1 MIHQIL
7 SRIISI
13 LQNVLSML
21 SSFFASSTIVA
32 FDNGISVS
40 YNIDQDKIGEGG
52 FSYIYAAHDSSYP
65 SRKYALKRILCSDK
79 EIVIGCENEAKVH
92 FTLGNNNVNLLP
104 LKALKFDSSGPQTVC
119 YMLLPLITGGSLRN
133 EISKRMLL
141 KENVLESER
150 RPFTDKQLL
159 LIFKGILRGAMA
171 IHDAGLAHCDI
182 KLENVLLDEN
192 VRMTADEDNYA
203 SAGLGT
209 PILMDYGSARPLV
222 IKLSSRRTVLNV
234 TDEAARNSTVSYR
247 APELFDGGCRHGAD
261 EPDIDG
267 KIDVWS
273 CGCLLY
279 GMMYGASPFEM
290 EFRNG
295 IPRIVECTYLRVLG
309 GKIPCL
315 PNDSE
320 VGRRYSRKLTDLVSW
335 ILNIDRVKR
344 PHLEA
349 VLRRVEDM
357 ENFVG
362 SPTRGGT
369 LELV

>member
-1 MIHQIL
+1 MIHHILSRGHHIL

-13 LQNVLSML
+13 LV
-21 SSFFASSTIVA
+21 SFFSKTTTVA
-32 FDNGISVS
+32 FDSGISVS
-40 YNIDQDKIGEGG
+40 YSIDKDRIGEGG
-52 FSYIYAAHDSSYP
+52 FSYIYAAHDCKYP
-65 SRKYALKRILCSDK
+65 SRKYALKRILCPDK

-92 FTLGNNNVNLLP
+92 FTLGNNNSNLLP

-119 YMLLPLITGGSLRN
+119 YMLLPLVTGGSLRD

-141 KENVLESER
+141 KENALESER
-150 RPFTDKQLL
+150 HPFTEKQLL
-159 LIFKGILRGAMA
+159 VIFKGILRGAMA
-171 IHDAGLAHCDI
+171 MHDVGLAHCDI
-182 KLENVLLDEN
+182 KLENVLLDK
-192 VRMTADEDNYA
+192 TADKDNYT
-203 SAGLGT
+203 SGGLGT
-209 PILMDYGSARPLV
+209 PILIDYGSARSLV
-222 IKLSSRRTVLNV
+222 IKLSCRRTVLNL
-234 TDEAARNSTVSYR
+234 TEEAARNSTVSYR
-247 APELFDGGCRHGAD
+247 APELFDGGCRHGTD

-295 IPRIVECTYLRVLG
+295 SPRIVECTYLRVLG

-320 VGRRYSRKLTDLVSW
+320 VGRRFSRKLMDLVRW
-335 ILNIDRVKR
+335 IVNIDRVNR
-344 PHLEA
+344 PDLEA

-362 SPTRGGT
+362 SPSRGGV